1 MELMKIFMPNPRP
14 GFIAKVRKF
23 LQIENTQT
31 IKLKAYSALIKD
43 NFPQI
48 YKHLRDYWTA
58 KFRDM
63 IPQAFLL
70 SNFRSAILNEDAVLL
85 SMRIP

>member
-1 MELMKIFMPNPRP
+1 MKIFIRNPKP
-14 GFIAKVRKF
+14 GFITKLRKLF
-23 LQIENTQT
+23 QIDNTQT
-31 IKLKAYSALIKD
+31 IKLKAFSGLIKD

-63 IPQAFLL
+63 IGEAYLL
-70 SNFRSAILNEDAVLL
+70 ENFRSNILN
-85 SMRIP
+85 